1 TRVSFSSP
9 LSHSQ
14 LPKCSFRGR
23 SHMDRRRSPR
33 VEVQL
38 PVEVWGLDAH
48 GQAFMDPALVTD
60 MSATGLVLQGLRRK
74 IRAVE
79 ILDVRMGN
87 DKAQYRVIWVGGTAA
102 GRAGELGMKRV
113 TADSF
118 FPLNSVLTCCA
129 QAAGSC

>member
-1 TRVSFSSP
+1 
-9 LSHSQ
+9 
-14 LPKCSFRGR
+14 
-23 SHMDRRRSPR
+23 MDRRRSPR

-60 MSATGLVLQGLRRK
+60 MSSSGLVLQGLRRK
-74 IRAVE
+74 IRAGE
-79 ILDVRMGN
+79 ILDVRMGD
-87 DKAQYRVIWVGGTAA
+87 DKAQYRVIWIGGTNT
-102 GRAGELGMKRV
+102 GRAGELGMQRI
-113 TADSF
+113 TADPF